1 MNQRLKDYLQKC
13 TPATADQT
21 MLDELRK
28 EMDKAVPEITNN
40 IRQREELA
48 AELRIAASRPSQ
60 ARKENQD

>member
-21 MLDELRK
+21 MLDELRRD
-28 EMDKAVPEITNN
+28 MDKAVPKITES

-48 AELRIAASRPSQ
+48 AELRITSSRPSQ
-60 ARKENQD
+60 FRKQNQD

>member
-21 MLDELRK
+21 MLDELRQ

-48 AELRIAASRPSQ
+48 AELRITASRPSQ